1 MSIAFP
7 PALLASIESAGVIA
21 VLVIDDAKD
30 TLPLAAALIAGGI
43 TGIELTLR
51 TEAGLEAIR
60 LIKRDHPS
68 LLVGAVTVLTP
79 AQVTQV
85 KAAGADFAVAPGT
98 SPRVL
103 AAASTAGIPFGPGI
117 ATPSD
122 IEAALEHG
130 ANLLKFFP
138 AESSGGLAYLKTAT
152 APYAHLGLKYIP
164 LGGLTAESMG
174 AYLAE
179 KSVAAIGG
187 SWLAPRDLIQAG
199 NWSAITDRA
208 RRAMEVVRQHRPT
221 SAAVSA

>member
-1 MSIAFP
+1 MSIAFS
-7 PALLASIESAGVIA
+7 PALLASIQSAGVIA

-30 TLPLAAALIAGGI
+30 AVPLAAALRDGGI
-43 TGIELTLR
+43 TALELTLR

-60 LIKRDHPS
+60 RIKAAHPS
-68 LLVGAVTVLTP
+68 LLVGAGTVLTP
-79 AQVTQV
+79 IQVDQV

-98 SPRVL
+98 NHRVL
-103 AAASTAGIPFGPGI
+103 AAASSAGIPFGPGV

-138 AESSGGLAYLKTAT
+138 AESSGGLAYLKTAS
-152 APYAHLGLKYIP
+152 APYAHLGLRYIP

-174 AYLAE
+174 TYLAE

-187 SWLAPRDLIQAG
+187 SWLAPRELINAG
-199 NWSAITDRA
+199 DWAAITERA
-208 RRAMEVVRQHRPT
+208 RRAMEVVRQARP
-221 SAAVSA
+221 AAVAAK